1 MLEIGLMFCPTI
13 QFLMCLN
20 FLSGHD
26 LEKLASFD
34 LDQIPDV
41 ETLGHDMVRKMQH
54 LMEMHYGHTDI
65 STTLPEDQIQAVIV
79 GVSSSVLH
87 ASVLTFN

>member
-1 MLEIGLMFCPTI
+1 MLTLGLMFHPVI
-13 QFLMCLN
+13 QFLMLFN
-20 FLSGHD
+20 FVSGHD

-41 ETLGHDMVRKMQH
+41 ETLSHDMVRKAQH
-54 LMEMHYGHTDI
+54 LMEMHYGHADTH
-65 STTLPEDQIQAVIV
+65 TTLPEDQIQAVIM

-87 ASVLTFN
+87 TYICFNF

>member
-1 MLEIGLMFCPTI
+1 MLEIGLMFHPTI
-13 QFLMCLN
+13 QFLMRLN
-20 FLSGHD
+20 FLSGHN

-54 LMEMHYGHTDI
+54 LMETHYGHADTG
-65 STTLPEDQIQAVIV
+65 TTLPEDQIQAVIMW
-79 GVSSSVLH
+79 G
-87 ASVLTFN
+87 

>member
-1 MLEIGLMFCPTI
+1 MLEIGLMFHPAI
-13 QFLMCLN
+13 QFLMHPN

-41 ETLGHDMVRKMQH
+41 ETLSHDMVRKMEH

-65 STTLPEDQIQAVIV
+65 STTLPEDQIQAVII

-87 ASVLTFN
+87 TSVLTFN